1 MSAWLIAHEAW
12 LKLAVLILLLAS
24 LSLLQLALPRRSN
37 ERTAHRWFTN
47 MGLIAI
53 STGLIRLLLPAGA
66 VAFAAWVQASGF
78 GMFNLTPGPAWLEVV
93 AAVVL
98 LDLAIYWQHRAFH
111 AIPILWRAHRV
122 HHSDIGFDVSL
133 GLRFHPLEILPSL
146 GFKLALVA
154 ALGVAPLA
162 ILIYEAMLLGFSLMT
177 HANVALPVAVDARL
191 RRVFVTPDWHRIHHS
206 VHADETNS
214 NYGNILSVWDR
225 LFRSSREQPRDGHA
239 RMRIGLDKF
248 RNSQSQ
254 SLTGLLRQPFGKACS
269 HSSSADTHHA

>member
-53 STGLIRLLLPAGA
+53 STGLIRLFLPAGA

-154 ALGVAPLA
+154 ALSVAPLA

-177 HANVALPVAVDARL
+177 HANVALPTAVDAAL

-225 LFRSSREQPRDGHA
+225 LFRSGREQPRDGHA
-239 RMRIGLDKF
+239 RMRIGLHEF

-269 HSSSADTHHA
+269 HSPSADTHHA